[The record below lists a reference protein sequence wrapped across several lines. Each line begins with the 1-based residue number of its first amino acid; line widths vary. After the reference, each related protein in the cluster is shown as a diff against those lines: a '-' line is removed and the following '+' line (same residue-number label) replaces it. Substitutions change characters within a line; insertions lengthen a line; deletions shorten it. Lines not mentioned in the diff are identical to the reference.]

1 MVALTLFLS
10 LSNQAVSQF
19 TPEFLHKLRWR
30 CRRGMQELDLLLL
43 AFLDRH
49 FETSEPPIQ
58 QAFLDVLG
66 MQDPD
71 IFHLLTGRSKSQASN
86 VQQVIDIL
94 LTLHS

>member
-1 MVALTLFLS
+1 
-10 LSNQAVSQF
+10 
-19 TPEFLHKLRWR
+19 
-30 CRRGMQELDLLLL
+30 MQELDLLLL

-49 FETSEPPIQ
+49 FETSEPAMQ

-71 IFHLLTGRSKSQASN
+71 IFHLLTGRSKSEDAN

>member
-1 MVALTLFLS
+1 MSKTAP
-10 LSNQAVSQF
+10 QF

-30 CRRGMQELDLLLL
+30 CRRGMQELDLLML

-49 FETSEPPIQ
+49 FETADPNLQ
-58 QAFLDVLG
+58 QAYLDILA

-71 IFHLLTGRSKSQASN
+71 IFHLLTGRSTSDDEN
-86 VQQVIDIL
+86 VQQVIKIL